1 MTTITISR
9 QLGSGGNEIANRVCE
24 LLDYQRFDKRMLAQA
39 ASLAGLSD
47 AEIID
52 FSEENYKVRKFL
64 DRLFN
69 RPAIQIQQENELS
82 LDQEKMPIKEENSLK
97 LVKSAI
103 LFAYHR
109 GDVVIMG
116 RGGQVILKDK
126 PGALFVRIE
135 APMEDRIQRVK
146 VQFRESRQISSVT
159 LDLRRKVQDW
169 ILERDQASAEYLKRF
184 YNVDWEDTC
193 LYHLII
199 NTGKLNIEESANLI
213 AHQAQHMVYQP
224 EVKEIIF

>member
-24 LLDYQRFDKRMLAQA
+24 LLDYQRFDKRMLARA

-184 YNVDWEDTC
+184 YNVDWEDIC

-213 AHQAQHMVYQP
+213 AHLAQHMVYQP